1 MKQENNNYNGINYL
15 HILTL
20 IFVVLKLCGV
30 INWKWIFIIMPSLI
44 SIGLTILIIAIILI
58 IAVITKKM

>member
-1 MKQENNNYNGINYL
+1 MKQENNNYNGVNYL

-30 INWKWIFIIMPSLI
+30 INWKWIFVLMPSLI
-44 SIGLTILIIAIILI
+44 SIGLTIFIIAIILI
-58 IAVITKKM
+58 VAVIVKRM

>member
-1 MKQENNNYNGINYL
+1 MKQENNNYNGVNYL

-30 INWKWIFIIMPSLI
+30 INWKWIYIIMPSLI
-44 SIGLTILIIAIILI
+44 SIGLTIFIIAIILI
-58 IAVITKKM
+58 VAVIVKRM

>member
-1 MKQENNNYNGINYL
+1 MKQENNNYNGVNYL

-20 IFVVLKLCGV
+20 IFVVLKLCGI

-44 SIGLTILIIAIILI
+44 SIGLTIFIIAIILI
-58 IAVITKKM
+58 IAVIVKRM

>member
-1 MKQENNNYNGINYL
+1 MKQENNNYNGVNYL

-44 SIGLTILIIAIILI
+44 SIGLTIFIIIIVLI
-58 IAVITKKM
+58 IAVIVKKM